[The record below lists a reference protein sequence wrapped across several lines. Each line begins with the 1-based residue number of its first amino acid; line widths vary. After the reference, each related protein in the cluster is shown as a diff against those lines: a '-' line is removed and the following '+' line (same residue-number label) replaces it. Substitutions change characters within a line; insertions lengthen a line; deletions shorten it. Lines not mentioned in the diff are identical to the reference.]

1 MPKPRHAEEESGEGV
16 IRRGPRTLERG
27 RWAVFSFSFFLLL
40 VIMVVMI
47 LIRVLVVVVLSSW
60 GSLLFL
66 GVGLLPFFSRCRES
80 LGYIIAVVLCYS

>member
-1 MPKPRHAEEESGEGV
+1 MRKRSLEKASSEEVRELLKEAGG
-16 IRRGPRTLERG
+16 LF
-27 RWAVFSFSFFLLL
+27 FSFSFFLLL